1 MIPLGSLIMSFFA
14 DMFGILT
21 TFTIM
26 GISTISIS
34 LIFISYNVFRIWREQ

>member
-26 GISTISIS
+26 E
-34 LIFISYNVFRIWREQ
+34 LALLVFQSFLYHTTYFEYGGEQ